1 MIISQAP
8 YRVSL
13 AGGGTDLPAFS
24 REEAGAVLSIAIA
37 RHMYVTVSPR
47 FDETTRVAYTRT
59 EIAGTID
66 EIDHDIA
73 REALR
78 LTELG
83 RHLEITTIGDVPAG
97 TGLGSSSSLTVGL
110 LQALYAYRGEIVS
123 AQRLAEEACRIEID
137 VLGKP
142 IGRQDQYA
150 AAFGGVNY
158 IRFHPDD
165 TVDVDPVPITAAT
178 VRELES
184 RVLLVYTEKRRSA
197 DDILGAQSASTA
209 DRMPALREMR
219 DMADAMR
226 HTLTGVPDFEEL
238 ARLLHHGWM
247 LKRSITAGIS
257 DSEIDEVYET
267 ARRHGAQGGKLLG
280 AGGGGFVLLLAPADR
295 HGEILD
301 ALGKPR
307 TLPFGVDPRG
317 SRIIF
322 VSGHGGH

>member
-59 EIAGTID
+59 EIASTID

-165 TVDVDPVPITAAT
+165 TVDVEPVPITAAT

-184 RVLLVYTEKRRSA
+184 RVLTRTYAVPQTLREADEADAEERRAAHPPRAQPFASYAKAVIEGRFEPVLAKGTMGVYRA
-197 DDILGAQSASTA
+197 
-209 DRMPALREMR
+209 ALRAWSEYFGPR
-219 DMADAMR
+219 DGRRAASLDAITPSAWADYRAWRASMSSLVLR
-226 HTLTGVPDFEEL
+226 
-238 ARLLHHGWM
+238 
-247 LKRSITAGIS
+247 
-257 DSEIDEVYET
+257 DSEPLIEPLNHMN
-267 ARRHGAQGGKLLG
+267 A
-280 AGGGGFVLLLAPADR
+280 AG
-295 HGEILD
+295 
-301 ALGKPR
+301 
-307 TLPFGVDPRG
+307 
-317 SRIIF
+317 
-322 VSGHGGH
+322 